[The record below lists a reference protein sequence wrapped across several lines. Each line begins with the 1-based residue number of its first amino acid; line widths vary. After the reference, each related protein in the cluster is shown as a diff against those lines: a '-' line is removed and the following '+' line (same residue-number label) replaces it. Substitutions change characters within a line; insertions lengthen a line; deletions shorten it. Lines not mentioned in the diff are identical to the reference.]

1 MHQSTTLFTPH
12 NVTLADYQ
20 STMTKGLTLANSEA
34 ENNVTTTTAISTPVE
49 LTHLFM
55 NKDGTLDSSKLFNS
69 VHQFFPKKE
78 KAKESQVFKTENNT
92 SMKAHSGSTVVLPC
106 LVEKEGQFEMVRVFE
121 RIFLQALSHKANF
134 HIFTWI
140 LNTGFFQRKSFLV
153 VLELLISDQMRM
165 FWR

>member
-1 MHQSTTLFTPH
+1 MSRDSSLGKLTLIVGMHRTTLFTPH
-12 NVTLADYQ
+12 NVTLSDYQ
-20 STMTKGLTLANSEA
+20 STMTTGLTLANS

-78 KAKESQVFKTENNT
+78 KSKESEVFKTENNT

-106 LVEKEGQFEMVRVFE
+106 LVEKEGQFEMVRV
-121 RIFLQALSHKANF
+121 A
-134 HIFTWI
+134 
-140 LNTGFFQRKSFLV
+140 
-153 VLELLISDQMRM
+153 D
-165 FWR
+165 